1 MVIGNGYIRVYAESG
16 GGYDSNGNPIAV
28 TAELGEP
35 IPCNWVDS
43 SDGRSRGANYTIVID
58 LQSFPPC
65 RFKLYDHMLGE
76 LGEFN
81 VNERGIVP
89 LAYVGN
95 IQITVHKKSYTTI

>member
-1 MVIGNGYIRVYAESG
+1 MVIGNGYIRVYTESG
-16 GGYDSNGNPIAV
+16 GGYDNNGNPIAV

-35 IPCNWVDS
+35 IPCNYVRNS
-43 SDGRSRGANYTIVID
+43 YQGKVIADGGAFSTARYTIVVD

-65 RFKLYDHMLGE
+65 RFKLYDHMMGE

-95 IQITVHKKSYTTI
+95 IQITV